1 MLGTF
6 SFELWFKSYRCF
18 TVGSLELLVIA
29 KRTFSS
35 TSTPCSASR
44 RRPPTAPPADAF
56 PAFPAIT
63 SPCAGFHASPASSSP
78 ACCLAL
84 APPPLATPPRSAQ
97 NLPDGRHLAA
107 AVERPLQSP
116 PLPSS
121 ERPSNRGTPATQSP
135 RSLALSSLPHP
146 RTPPPPRLNAGELH
160 PAEEPP
166 PQARSTPIAPTFS
179 RVSTSRSSQ
188 AASHRLILAGATSP
202 SLASAAEPP
211 CSADPPPPSPSPQP

>member
-1 MLGTF
+1 MQNDPFLTPPPP
-6 SFELWFKSYRCF
+6 LLCF
-18 TVGSLELLVIA
+18 L
-29 KRTFSS
+29 
-35 TSTPCSASR
+35 SR
-44 RRPPTAPPADAF
+44 RRQRRPPPPWGAS
-56 PAFPAIT
+56 PAFPAIN
-63 SPCAGFHASPASSSP
+63 SPCAGAHASRTTSSP
-78 ACCLAL
+78 SCCLAL
-84 APPPLATPPRSAQ
+84 ALSFPCHTPRRAQ
-97 NLPDGRHLAA
+97 NLPDSRHRDV

-188 AASHRLILAGATSP
+188 AASHRLILAGATSS

-211 CSADPPPPSPSPQP
+211 CSADPPPPSPSP

>member
-1 MLGTF
+1 MEISNLPL
-6 SFELWFKSYRCF
+6 SPSPP
-18 TVGSLELLVIA
+18 
-29 KRTFSS
+29 
-35 TSTPCSASR
+35 PCSASR
-44 RRPPTAPPADAF
+44 RRPPTAPPWSAF

-63 SPCAGFHASPASSSP
+63 PPCAGAHASRTSSSP

-97 NLPDGRHLAA
+97 NLPDGGHLAA

-160 PAEEPP
+160 PAAEPP

-211 CSADPPPPSPSPQP
+211 CSVEPPPPSLSPQP